1 MAGKRRLK
9 VPFSKMDY
17 EVVQA
22 LVRAGYLESAE
33 KKGRSIKKIIDIDI
47 KTDGEVSAIRNME
60 IISKPSQKIYK
71 GYREIRISKQGYGSY
86 FLTTPKG
93 IMTDKEARRAKV
105 GGEVLFE
112 IW

>member
-1 MAGKRRLK
+1 MAGKKRLK
-9 VPFSKMDY
+9 VPFSRNDY
-17 EVVQA
+17 EIVQA

-33 KKGRSIKKIIDIDI
+33 KKGRSVKKIIDIDI
-47 KTDGEVSAIRNME
+47 KMTGEEPVFRNLE
-60 IISKPSQKIYK
+60 IISKPSQRIYR
-71 GYREIRISKQGYGSY
+71 GYRDIRVSKQGYGSY
-86 FLTTPKG
+86 FFTTPKG

>member
-17 EVVQA
+17 EITQA

-33 KKGRSIKKIIDIDI
+33 KKGRSVKKIIDIDI
-47 KTDGEVSAIRNME
+47 KMEGDIPAIRDVE
-60 IISKPSQKIYK
+60 LVSKPSQKIYK

-93 IMTDKEARRAKV
+93 IMTDKEAKRAKV